1 MGCACSTP
9 SAGPWSRTGGWPR
22 SSTSSATL
30 PAPGRRRGPFAIHF
44 IDLDEFK
51 QVNDTLGHPCGDEL
65 LCAVAERL
73 RNAVRSSDV
82 VARFGG
88 DEFVIL
94 QYPLGH
100 PKEAAVLAER
110 LVAELTA
117 PFQISGH
124 EVVVGASVGI
134 ALAPRDGSNADLL
147 LKNADM

>member
-1 MGCACSTP
+1 QLARYDSL
-9 SAGPWSRTGGWPR
+9 TG
-22 SSTSSATL
+22 L
-30 PAPGRRRGPFAIHF
+30 PNRALFRDQMDASVTNLRRRGPFAIHF

-65 LCAVAERL
+65 LCAVAKRL

-100 PKEAAVLAER
+100 PTEAAVLAER
-110 LVAELTA
+110 RVAARTA
-117 PFQISGH
+117 AFVISRH
-124 EVVVGASVGI
+124 AEVSGAGSV
-134 ALAPRDGSNADLL
+134 
-147 LKNADM
+147 